1 MTEVIKSDL
10 INEISNNLNSISLEQ
25 FSKDQLEKIAKL
37 LYLDKAKE
45 KLNNEANKVK
55 FNYEEVKETWLKE
68 FRAKNTKL
76 IYKKSL
82 SIFKNYLE
90 EKGLHILDVKA
101 KDIDGFI
108 TVLNNIEE
116 LSNSTKRL
124 YITAVSSFFSKLQRW
139 EHIDFNYFKGSKL
152 PKKERSRELKV
163 PSSQDVETI
172 RKTLLGYLEYKGR
185 GSNNIKKSVEKNIIV
200 FDLLV
205 ETGLRIGA
213 VKTIK
218 VGQDNTISGISK
230 NKRFKIKIS
239 EELTKKLRK
248 LDLSKITENSI
259 QIFIKTACK
268 RAELKLYN
276 AHSFRHY
283 FAVKDYRENKDI
295 YRVKELLNHSS
306 ISITENYLKS
316 LNVI

>member
-172 RKTLLGYLEYKGR
+172 RKTLLGYLEYKG
-185 GSNNIKKSVEKNIIV
+185 
-200 FDLLV
+200 
-205 ETGLRIGA
+205 
-213 VKTIK
+213 
-218 VGQDNTISGISK
+218 
-230 NKRFKIKIS
+230 
-239 EELTKKLRK
+239 
-248 LDLSKITENSI
+248 
-259 QIFIKTACK
+259 
-268 RAELKLYN
+268 
-276 AHSFRHY
+276 
-283 FAVKDYRENKDI
+283 
-295 YRVKELLNHSS
+295 
-306 ISITENYLKS
+306 
-316 LNVI
+316 